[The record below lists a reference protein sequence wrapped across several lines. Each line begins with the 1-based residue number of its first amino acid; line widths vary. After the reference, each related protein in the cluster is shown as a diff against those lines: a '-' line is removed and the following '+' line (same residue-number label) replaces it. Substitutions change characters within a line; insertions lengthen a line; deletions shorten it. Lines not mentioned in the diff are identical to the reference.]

1 MSLNNTIN
9 NGYCNFTSTC
19 KFFHTWAF
27 RAHAQF
33 ARSSSG
39 GGKESSAG
47 GSASSTGIS
56 LAFGSKADK
65 PAGSITNVIHGGV
78 TRTVLSSAQ
87 LVLPK
92 KV

>member
-1 MSLNNTIN
+1 MRSLDTME
-9 NGYCNFTSTC
+9 
-19 KFFHTWAF
+19 
-27 RAHAQF
+27 
-33 ARSSSG
+33 ARSSSV

-65 PAGSITNVIHGGV
+65 PAGSITNVIHV
-78 TRTVLSSAQ
+78 TATVLSSPQ

>member
-1 MSLNNTIN
+1 MRSLDTME
-9 NGYCNFTSTC
+9 
-19 KFFHTWAF
+19 
-27 RAHAQF
+27 

-78 TRTVLSSAQ
+78 TATVLSSAQ